1 MSSSAPVS
9 TRTAHRLLAALGL
22 ILFAAVAWQAYRPQ
36 WSARPTEPLTAGPIN
51 LNAVDRAQLMQIPG
65 IGPAIADAILDHR
78 QRHGRIETFEEL
90 EDLPGVGPKS
100 IEKIR
105 GWLTIGPG
113 SPRMLLEPVEKLERK
128 PTARKHSDGMIN
140 LNRAS
145 VEELVRLPGI
155 GPKLAAA
162 IVSERGRQRFDR
174 IEDLIRVPG
183 IGPKTL
189 EKLRP
194 LVCIS
199 D

>member
-9 TRTAHRLLAALGL
+9 TRTSHGLLAALGI

-36 WSARPTEPLTAGPIN
+36 WSARPTEPVAASPIN
-51 LNAVDRAQLMQIPG
+51 LNVADRSQLMQIPG
-65 IGPAIADAILDHR
+65 IGPGMADAILEHR
-78 QRHGRIETFEEL
+78 QRYGRIESLEEL

-113 SPRMLLEPVEKLERK
+113 SPRTLLEPVEKLERK
-128 PTARKHSDGMIN
+128 TPARKSTVGTIN
-140 LNRAS
+140 VNTAS
-145 VEELVRLPGI
+145 VEDLVRLPGI

-162 IVSERGRQRFDR
+162 IVAERSRKLFGSV
-174 IEDLIRVPG
+174 EDLTRVTG

-194 LVCIS
+194 LICVS

>member
-1 MSSSAPVS
+1 MSSSAPIS
-9 TRTAHRLLAALGL
+9 TCTSHGRLAAVGL
-22 ILFAAVAWQAYRPQ
+22 VFFAAVVWQAYRPQ
-36 WSARPTEPLTAGPIN
+36 WSARPTELVAASPIN
-51 LNAVDRAQLMQIPG
+51 LNAADRSQLMQIPG
-65 IGPAIADAILDHR
+65 VGPAMADAILDHR

-90 EDLPGVGPKS
+90 EHLPGVGPKS

-113 SPRMLLEPVEKLERK
+113 SPRTLLEPVEKLERK
-128 PTARKHSDGMIN
+128 PTARNKSERLID

-162 IVSERGRQRFDR
+162 IVTERGRQRFDR
-174 IEDLIRVPG
+174 IEDLTRVPG